1 MTQLTPAFDKQA
13 VAGSFSRAAG
23 DYDSVAEVQR
33 TVGGWLLKSV
43 QRQQELTSAL
53 DVGCG
58 NGALT
63 VQLAA
68 RLPFAEVH
76 AIDIA
81 EGMLEVAVHEHEH
94 PQVSY
99 YPGDAEEIPFGEKE
113 FDLLFSNFVLQWC
126 PDPVKALTEMRRVLR
141 RNGQLVLSLPAAGTL
156 AELADAWRAVDERP
170 HVHRFPDEDEFAD
183 QVAAAGFAH
192 ADIVTRTLRLHVP
205 DALILMRSLKTLG
218 AHNQHPQ
225 RATGLTGRRALQ
237 SVIDAYEKRRE
248 PAGLPVTWK
257 VLVLEARR

>member
-1 MTQLTPAFDKQA
+1 MTSSTIAFDKQA
-13 VAGSFSRAAG
+13 VAGSFSRAAAG
-23 DYDSVAEVQR
+23 YDSVAEVQR

-53 DVGCG
+53 DAGCG

-63 VQLAA
+63 MQLAE
-68 RLPFAEVH
+68 RLPFAEIH

-81 EGMLEVAVHEHEH
+81 EGMLEVAVNTHDH

-99 YPGDAEEIPFGEKE
+99 YPGDVEAIPFGDKE
-113 FDLLFSNFVLQWC
+113 FDLVFSNFVLQWC
-126 PDPVKALTEMRRVLR
+126 PDPVRALTDMRRVLR

-156 AELADAWRAVDERP
+156 AELADAWRTVDERP
-170 HVHRFPDEDEFAD
+170 HVHRFSDEDTFAD

-205 DALILMRSLKTLG
+205 DALTLMRSLKTLG

-237 SVIDAYEKRRE
+237 KVIDAYEKRRE